1 MFLNVTP
8 SVTHIEPQSHAEFE
22 ALEVLLKVQD
32 PNRKKDYEFKSGR
45 WDGYHNFTLNTTEGV
60 AIYTGMLPWFL
71 ERAKEA
77 DIELDINGEYDDK
90 GEEYI
95 VPRKRGALLKGIK
108 FRKYQRIAIKR
119 AVERKRGVFS
129 IPPRGGKTIIEAGIA
144 SALDR
149 PSLLLVDRDFLLV
162 QHYNEYQDCGLEV
175 GAYGSPDSLERDLSK
190 KHIIAMV
197 QSVTSA
203 LRSKDPEV
211 LEMLQSRDVIMADE
225 AHHTSGSDTWK
236 RIFMECPASYRFGF
250 SGTPFKTSAVE
261 GSDFNPL
268 DFWLIGCC
276 GPALMTVKA
285 KYLQERGYLAESLA
299 YMVKVEKPWISG
311 RVTNY
316 QSIYK
321 QAVVDNPYRNMLAA
335 KIIKRMVKH
344 GRRVLALVVQIEHGK
359 TMLRALDQ
367 IGVPALFSAGGGK
380 LYRISEGQVIQEGD
394 GKQALQDLKDGKLKV
409 LVGSS
414 IFDEGINVP
423 SLDGLVILSGGR
435 AEQRTVQRVYRG
447 LTASAGKGKSVIV
460 DFYDET
466 HFYLIA
472 QSKKRIQT
480 YDTVG
485 VSAKVIGPRNLSNKW
500 KDELI

>member
-22 ALEVLLKVQD
+22 ALQVLLKVQD
-32 PNRKKDYEFKSGR
+32 PNRKSNYDFKAGR
-45 WDGYHNFTLNTTEGV
+45 WDGYHDFTLNTTEGY

-77 DIELDINGEYDDK
+77 EIELDVKGEYDNK
-90 GEEYI
+90 GGEYI

-129 IPPRGGKTIIEAGIA
+129 IPPRGGKTIIEAGIV
-144 SALDR
+144 SAVDK

-162 QHYNEYQDCGLEV
+162 QHYKEYQDCGLDV
-175 GAYGSPDSLERDLSK
+175 GAYGAPESLERDLSK

-197 QSVTSA
+197 QSITSA
-203 LRSKDPEV
+203 LRSKDQAV
-211 LEMLQSRDVIMADE
+211 LDMLQSRDVIMADE
-225 AHHTSGSDTWK
+225 AHHAVNSETWK

-250 SGTPFKTSAVE
+250 SGTPFKTSAIK

-276 GPALMTVKA
+276 GPAIMTVKA
-285 KYLQERGYLAESLA
+285 EYLKDRGYLSESLA
-299 YMVKVEKPWISG
+299 YMVKVEKPWLGKIQ
-311 RVTNY
+311 NY
-316 QSIYK
+316 GSVYK
-321 QAVVDNPYRNMLAA
+321 QAVVGNPYRNMLAA
-335 KIIKRMVKH
+335 KIIKRMVQH
-344 GRRVLALVVQIEHGK
+344 GRKVLALVVQIEHGK
-359 TMLRALDQ
+359 TMLQALDQ

-380 LYRISEGQVIQEGD
+380 LYRIHEGQVIQDGD
-394 GKQALQDLKDGKLKV
+394 SKQALQDLKDGKLQV

-435 AEQRTVQRVYRG
+435 SEQRTIQRVYRG
-447 LTASAGKGKSVIV
+447 LTAAAGKGTSVIV

-472 QSKKRIQT
+472 QSKKRMAT
-480 YDTVG
+480 YETVG
-485 VSAKVIGPRNLSNKW
+485 VSAQVVGPRELSNKW
-500 KDELI
+500 KDDLI